1 LQSQQEKDMSD
12 VIILPAGAD
21 QRTPA
26 RRRGRLAFGLD
37 ATKSREETWALARE
51 LQANMF
57 REAAPFGKLD
67 VQLVFFGGDR
77 CHRTEWVSSGNELA
91 RLMGK
96 IVCNAGFTQ
105 IGSILDHVMRE
116 HAKAPV
122 QALTYIGDSM
132 EEELDVL
139 AGKALQFGAAGV
151 PIFMF
156 HEKARGPG
164 LISFEEVRAAFRLI
178 ALKSGGEYF
187 EFNPEKPRAAQ
198 QLGEQ
203 LNAVARLA
211 VGDTTAL
218 TDQRNRK

>member
-1 LQSQQEKDMSD
+1 MND
-12 VIILPAGAD
+12 VIHMSQNQAPAH
-21 QRTPA
+21 
-26 RRRGRLAFGLD
+26 RRGRLSFGLD
-37 ATKSREETWALARE
+37 ATQSREATWALARE
-51 LQANMF
+51 LQADMF
-57 REAAPFGKLD
+57 RKAAPFGID
-67 VQLVFFGGDR
+67 VQLVFFGGGHCR
-77 CHRTEWVSSGNELA
+77 RTEWVSSGDELA

-96 IVCNAGFTQ
+96 IVCDAGFTQ
-105 IGSILDHVMRE
+105 IGCVLDHVLSE

-122 QALTYIGDSM
+122 QALIFIGDSM

-156 HEKARGPG
+156 HEKPHGPG
-164 LISFEEVRAAFRLI
+164 LIRFEDVRAAYRLI

-198 QLGEQ
+198 QLGER